1 MDFVEWYGKEITE
14 TRNLIYILCFI
25 YQIIKLYMTQADGS
39 LTQPADNYIV
49 NYMAQADWFM
59 LILQPMSLLLNI

>member
-1 MDFVEWYGKEITE
+1 
-14 TRNLIYILCFI
+14 
-25 YQIIKLYMTQADGS
+25 MTQADGS